1 MRACISGENAH
12 LLWCAHVIL
21 PDGSEELWNGRE
33 LTGLPVGFI
42 KESDYV
48 DAMEGWWQA
57 FQARILERFGQD
69 QVFVHSSQSK
79 VWEVLANSSIPTVLI
94 VSSGENVVVSRV
106 ISAVIHTMREQVHAH
121 AENRKAATARETL
134 TIATDGSAGYGQA
147 GAGFIAENGVFEG
160 HGLSRLTTGG
170 PSDVVLAEMY
180 AIYFALSRFRQ
191 HRGKL
196 VIRTDSRKAIA
207 LARTALDGHCR
218 HAKPAVQHVQ
228 TLLRTLQ
235 PRLEAKTIEFQWGK
249 GHSGDLLNEVADT
262 VAVLSRRH
270 MQAGIPLSESRSRL
284 EVFVRQALAAQSVE
298 AAWGVAPKASSV
310 ALAA

>member
-1 MRACISGENAH
+1 MFTPIH
-12 LLWCAHVIL
+12 LALGIEPGDL
-21 PDGSEELWNGRE
+21 SLSLIE
-33 LTGLPVGFI
+33 
-42 KESDYV
+42 
-48 DAMEGWWQA
+48 QA
-57 FQARILERFGQD
+57 VEHG
-69 QVFVHSSQSK
+69 V
-79 VWEVLANSSIPTVLI
+79 
-94 VSSGENVVVSRV
+94 
-106 ISAVIHTMREQVHAH
+106 
-121 AENRKAATARETL
+121 RETGAL
-134 TIATDGSAGYGQA
+134 DWKTNVYDPRKPQWDDEAAKDI
-147 GAGFIAENGVFEG
+147 AGFIAENGVFEG

-170 PSDVVLAEMY
+170 PSDAVLAEMY

-207 LARTALDGHCR
+207 LARTAMDGHCH

-235 PRLEAKTIEFQWGK
+235 PRLEAKAIEFQWVK